1 MENQTITL
9 NVPSRKSNQV
19 DFKGYK
25 MYTEGDT
32 ANPNGLWLGNISFT
46 PETEE
51 AGLELLTQL
60 KNLGV
65 LKNFIS
71 QEEQVER
78 IAPSKSSIA
87 EAFAKLSS
95 KQTTRRLQEIVVFN
109 LFKLR

>member
-1 MENQTITL
+1 MENQTNQTITL
-9 NVPSRKSNQV
+9 NVPTSKKNQV

-51 AGLELLTQL
+51 AGIELLTQL

-65 LKNFIS
+65 LKAFIS

-78 IAPSKSSIA
+78 ITPTATSIA
-87 EAFAKLSS
+87 SAFA
-95 KQTTRRLQEIVVFN
+95 N
-109 LFKLR
+109 LAKKK

>member
-1 MENQTITL
+1 MKEESKMEKETITL

-78 IAPSKSSIA
+78 IAPTKSSIA
-87 EAFAKLSS
+87 SAFA
-95 KQTTRRLQEIVVFN
+95 N
-109 LFKLR
+109 LAKK

>member
-46 PETEE
+46 PET
-51 AGLELLTQL
+51 
-60 KNLGV
+60 
-65 LKNFIS
+65 
-71 QEEQVER
+71 
-78 IAPSKSSIA
+78 
-87 EAFAKLSS
+87 
-95 KQTTRRLQEIVVFN
+95 
-109 LFKLR
+109 

>member
-25 MYTEGDT
+25 LYTEDGKSDS
-32 ANPNGLWLGNISFT
+32 NGLWLANISFT

-51 AGLELLTQL
+51 AGIELLTHL

-65 LKNFIS
+65 LKTFIS
-71 QEEQVER
+71 QDETVER
-78 IAPSKSSIA
+78 LAQTAASIA
-87 EAFAKLSS
+87 LRFA
-95 KQTTRRLQEIVVFN
+95 N
-109 LFKLR
+109 LAKK

>member
-25 MYTEGDT
+25 MYTEDGKSDS
-32 ANPNGLWLGNISFT
+32 NGLWLANISFT

-51 AGLELLTQL
+51 AGLELLTHL

-65 LKNFIS
+65 IKTFIS
-71 QEEQVER
+71 QEDQVER
-78 IAPSKSSIA
+78 IAPTKSSIA
-87 EAFAKLSS
+87 AAFARLSI
-95 KQTTRRLQEIVVFN
+95 K
-109 LFKLR
+109 

>member
-25 MYTEGDT
+25 LYTEDGKSDS
-32 ANPNGLWLGNISFT
+32 NGLWLANISFT

-51 AGLELLTQL
+51 AGLELLTHL
-60 KNLGV
+60 KDLGV
-65 LKNFIS
+65 LKSFIS

-78 IAPSKSSIA
+78 IAPTAASIA
-87 EAFAKLSS
+87 SAFA
-95 KQTTRRLQEIVVFN
+95 N
-109 LFKLR
+109 LAKKK

>member
-1 MENQTITL
+1 MKEEFKMENQTITL

-25 MYTEGDT
+25 LYTEDGKSDS
-32 ANPNGLWLGNISFT
+32 NGLWLGNISFT

-65 LKNFIS
+65 LKSFVS
-71 QEEQVER
+71 QEETVER
-78 IAPSKSSIA
+78 IAPTKSSIA
-87 EAFAKLSS
+87 EAFAKLA
-95 KQTTRRLQEIVVFN
+95 K
-109 LFKLR
+109 

>member
-1 MENQTITL
+1 VSYRKGCL
-9 NVPSRKSNQV
+9 SR
-19 DFKGYK
+19 
-25 MYTEGDT
+25 
-32 ANPNGLWLGNISFT
+32 

-78 IAPSKSSIA
+78 IAPTKSSIA
-87 EAFAKLSS
+87 SAFA
-95 KQTTRRLQEIVVFN
+95 N
-109 LFKLR
+109 LAKKK

>member
-1 MENQTITL
+1 METITL
-9 NVPSRKSNQV
+9 NAPSRKSNQV

-25 MYTEGDT
+25 LYTEDGKSDS
-32 ANPNGLWLGNISFT
+32 NGLWLANISFT

-65 LKNFIS
+65 LKTFIS

-78 IAPSKSSIA
+78 VAPTANSIA
-87 EAFAKLSS
+87 SAFA
-95 KQTTRRLQEIVVFN
+95 N
-109 LFKLR
+109 LKKK

>member
-25 MYTEGDT
+25 LYTEDGKSDS
-32 ANPNGLWLGNISFT
+32 NGLWLANISFT

-65 LKNFIS
+65 LKSFIS

-78 IAPSKSSIA
+78 IAPTKSSIA
-87 EAFAKLSS
+87 SAFAKLSS
-95 KQTTRRLQEIVVFN
+95 K
-109 LFKLR
+109 

>member
-1 MENQTITL
+1 MENQITL

-25 MYTEGDT
+25 LYTEDGRT
-32 ANPNGLWLGNISFT
+32 ESNGLWLANISFT

-51 AGLELLTQL
+51 AGIELLTQL

-65 LKNFIS
+65 LKAFIS

-78 IAPSKSSIA
+78 IAPTKSSIA
-87 EAFAKLSS
+87 SAFA
-95 KQTTRRLQEIVVFN
+95 N
-109 LFKLR
+109 LAKK

>member
-1 MENQTITL
+1 MKEEFKMDNPTTQTITL

-65 LKNFIS
+65 LKSFIS
-71 QEEQVER
+71 QEEQIER
-78 IAPSKSSIA
+78 IAPTAISIA
-87 EAFAKLSS
+87 SAFA
-95 KQTTRRLQEIVVFN
+95 N
-109 LFKLR
+109 LTKK